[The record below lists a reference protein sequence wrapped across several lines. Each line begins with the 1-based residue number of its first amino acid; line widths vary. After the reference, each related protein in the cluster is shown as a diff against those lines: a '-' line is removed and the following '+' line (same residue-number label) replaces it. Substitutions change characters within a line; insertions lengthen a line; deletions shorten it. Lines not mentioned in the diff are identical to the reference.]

1 MSTWPNHSSV
11 QHKLTQHC
19 KSTTLQL
26 KKKINTTLVGS
37 CHCLTQ
43 NAFVTFH
50 STSNKAPRPSLTL
63 RGPVCGP
70 ASSSCLPL
78 HSPLLP
84 NNPTDFCVPQ
94 TGQSGSWAWTFAGP
108 LLHSSSCHR
117 RDTSS
122 RDPCYNS
129 AVTSPEKPLV
139 GPSNMPLGLSHLAL
153 SHYLSVSSHE
163 NSAFRQL
170 WSVSCH
176 SNISPKTQGAF
187 SLLLKYYSVPWANPL
202 ALGR

>member
-1 MSTWPNHSSV
+1 MQTGTYIERMALLYSTGSDVQYPWINHNGKNKKNVYMTESLLCTA
-11 QHKLTQHC
+11 QTN
-19 KSTTLQL
+19 TALQINYTSI
-26 KKKINTTLVGS
+26 KKKRKINTTLVSS

-94 TGQSGSWAWTFAGP
+94 TGQSGS
-108 LLHSSSCHR
+108 
-117 RDTSS
+117 
-122 RDPCYNS
+122 
-129 AVTSPEKPLV
+129 
-139 GPSNMPLGLSHLAL
+139 
-153 SHYLSVSSHE
+153 
-163 NSAFRQL
+163 
-170 WSVSCH
+170 
-176 SNISPKTQGAF
+176 
-187 SLLLKYYSVPWANPL
+187 
-202 ALGR
+202 